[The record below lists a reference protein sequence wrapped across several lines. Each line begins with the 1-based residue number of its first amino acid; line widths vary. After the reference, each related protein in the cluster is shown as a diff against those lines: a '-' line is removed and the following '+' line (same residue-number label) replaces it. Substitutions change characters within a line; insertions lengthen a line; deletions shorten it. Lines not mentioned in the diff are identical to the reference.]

1 MVYKYFDKKKNSG
14 GAGMLSNKSAVKNK
28 DMSNKELAE
37 ELYKPNVGKFEKTK
51 VHSSFTDYIWGT
63 DLADM
68 QLIIKFNNGICC
80 LLCVINIFIKYTWV
94 IPLKD
99 KRDIAI
105 TNDFQFFLD
114 ESNRIPK
121 NRCR

>member
-1 MVYKYFDKKKNSG
+1 
-14 GAGMLSNKSAVKNK
+14 MLSNKSAVKNK

-37 ELYKPNVGKFEKTK
+37 ELYKPNVGKFEKRK